1 LEAVKISK
9 VSIITVCY
17 NASDVISKCLDSVE
31 KQVTGNF
38 SVEHIVID
46 GGSKDGTVDIVNGHS
61 SPDHFISEQDNGLY
75 DAMNKGIALSTG
87 DVVAFL
93 NSDDEYSDPKVLVD
107 IVSEF
112 RSSNSKAV
120 FGDLVVLDAIDHD
133 KIIRKWNAG
142 PKGNFKHGWMPPH
155 PSLFVRKS
163 VFNYSGNFN
172 IDFKFSADYEWM
184 IRALHSKNL
193 SLSYLPR
200 TIVKMRAGGLSN
212 ASLINRLKAHI
223 EDYKA
228 WKVNRL
234 IPYPWTILL
243 KPLRKVTQFIK

>member
-1 LEAVKISK
+1 MEAVKISK

-31 KQVTGNF
+31 KQVTENF

-93 NSDDEYSDPKVLVD
+93 NSDDEYSDTKVLSD

-112 RSSNSKAV
+112 RSSNSQAV
-120 FGDLVVLDAIDHD
+120 FGDLVVFDSTNHN
-133 KIIRKWNAG
+133 KIIRKWKAG

-163 VFNYSGNFN
+163 VINCSGNFN
-172 IDFKFSADYEWM
+172 LDFKFSADYEWM
-184 IRALHSKNL
+184 IRSLHAENL
-193 SLSYLPR
+193 SLSYIPR
-200 TIVKMRAGGLSN
+200 TIVQMRAGGLSN